1 MQLSQKLIRCTWD
14 GNHQFITSA
23 AGTGLVRKV
32 CENCRAVSFES
43 VEFLSTRAM
52 SINEATKVSDLA
64 GRLSSHAA

>member
-14 GNHQFITSA
+14 GDHEFVSSA

-43 VEFLSTRAM
+43 VDFLSTRAM
-52 SINEATKVSDLA
+52 SMGESTKVSDLMA
-64 GRLSSHAA
+64 RLHSNAA